1 MKKDTARLTDIPK
14 KTLIKLYK
22 LMLEIRRFEE
32 KIVSVYCDQDMK
44 TPVHLYIG
52 QEAVAAGVCANLR
65 REDYVFSTHRSH
77 GHYLAKG
84 GDMRGL
90 MAELYGRKTGCSR
103 GKGGSMHVV
112 DPEVGVCGST
122 ALVGGNIPLS
132 VGAAL
137 ASVMQKTKPVAV
149 SFFGDG
155 AVDEGAFHE
164 SLNFAALKR
173 LPVIFVCE
181 NNFYATHSHQSKR
194 QPHDHIYKLAKHYL
208 MPGVRVD
215 GNDVL
220 KVFGVAREA
229 VRRARKGDGPT
240 LIECRTYRW
249 KGHVGPD
256 CDIKLGYRTQE
267 ELDRWMRRCPIRRF
281 EKRLVNQ
288 GVITKRDIDRITRK
302 IDREIH
308 DSYLFGKGSPHPK
321 ASELLENVY
330 K

>member
-1 MKKDTARLTDIPK
+1 MGIPK
-14 KTLIKLYK
+14 KTLVNLYRS
-22 LMLEIRRFEE
+22 MLEIRRFEE

-52 QEAVAAGVCANLR
+52 QEAIAAGVCANLR

-84 GDMRGL
+84 GDMKRL
-90 MAELYGRKTGCSR
+90 TAELYGRTTGCSR

-122 ALVGGNIPLS
+122 AIVGGNIPLS

-137 ASVMQKTKPVAV
+137 ASVLRKSKQVAV

-164 SLNFAALKR
+164 SLNFASLKS
-173 LPVIFVCE
+173 LPVVFVCE

-220 KVFGVAREA
+220 KVFVTAREA
-229 VRRARKGDGPT
+229 VTRARKGNGPT
-240 LIECRTYRW
+240 LMECRTYRW
-249 KGHVGPD
+249 KGHVGPE
-256 CDIKLGYRTQE
+256 CDIKLGYRMQK
-267 ELDRWMRRCPIRRF
+267 ELDRWMKRCPIRRF
-281 EKRLVNQ
+281 EKNLVSQ
-288 GVITKRDIDRITRK
+288 GLMKKQDIDWITRK
-302 IDREIH
+302 IDREI
-308 DSYLFGKGSPHPK
+308 DDAFVFGKESRHPDR
-321 ASELLENVY
+321 SELVEDVWKLN
-330 K
+330 